1 MDPTRILTSTS
12 MEIKQVIRRQY
23 LVTFDEEEAQDL
35 RDFLDGLQEGDYD
48 APFKRNQVIEPD
60 RQSAIK
66 KAMSNLREALQAV
79 PVARSTADTRRL

>member
-1 MDPTRILTSTS
+1 

-23 LVTFDEEEAQDL
+23 LVTFDEEEAQDI
-35 RDFLDGLQEGDYD
+35 RAYLDGLQESDYE

-66 KAMSNLREALQAV
+66 RAMSNLREALRAV
-79 PVARSTADTRRL
+79 PVVHSTDDTRHL

>member
-1 MDPTRILTSTS
+1 
-12 MEIKQVIRRQY
+12 MEIKQIIRRQY

-35 RDFLDGLQEGDYD
+35 RAYLDGLQESDYE
-48 APFKRNQVIEPD
+48 APFKRNQVIGTE

-79 PVARSTADTRRL
+79 PVGRSTDHTRHL